1 MYSRRGTILPVI
13 TLVLYCGPALLSN
26 MTLVKFTKEAQL
38 PNLIYI
44 TATYLQVL
52 QFRSKNIPI
61 TYYKLGFEQYQNT
74 RVYYITWKVLNTITR
89 RILDIEYW
97 QSKLIKAILHII
109 YVCTRTYLLNTI
121 SAHDLTIMDQI
132 NRNFLI
138 FEFYE
143 EKKLIKFKTRI

>member
-1 MYSRRGTILPVI
+1 MKCTVEEGKYYQL
-13 TLVLYCGPALLSN
+13 LLWCFMYCGPALLSN
-26 MTLVKFTKEAQL
+26 MTLAKFTKEAQL

-74 RVYYITWKVLNTITR
+74 SVYYITWKVLNTITR

-97 QSKLIKAILHII
+97 QSKLIKAILHMYQNILVE
-109 YVCTRTYLLNTI
+109 YHF
-121 SAHDLTIMDQI
+121 SS
-132 NRNFLI
+132 
-138 FEFYE
+138 
-143 EKKLIKFKTRI
+143 

>member
-1 MYSRRGTILPVI
+1 MYSRRGIILPVI

-74 RVYYITWKVLNTITR
+74 RVYYITWKVLNTITH

-97 QSKLIKAILHII
+97 QSKLIKAILH
-109 YVCTRTYLLNTI
+109 TYLLNTI
-121 SAHDLTIMDQI
+121 SVHDLTIMDQI

-143 EKKLIKFKTRI
+143 YKLINFKTRI